1 MNARAE
7 PLAFLAV
14 NPGSGLEKIVPIF
27 DSLFV
32 GRECIGIDDDHRLLI
47 DDPEISRS
55 HLEIR
60 LDADR
65 EGATAVDLSTNG
77 TRLNGT
83 RIEKAQPVAIRGGDH
98 LDLLD
103 VAARAQ
109 QRNLRVVVVHAQ
121 KADACLATPR

>member
-1 MNARAE
+1 DPPGHRPTVGAVTAQAE

-14 NPGSGLEKIVPIF
+14 SPGTGLEKVVPIF

-47 DDPEISRS
+47 DDPEVSRS
-55 HLEIR
+55 HLAIR

-83 RIEKAQPVAIRGGDH
+83 RLEKAQPDALRRGD
-98 LDLLD
+98 
-103 VAARAQ
+103 RT
-109 QRNLRVVVVHAQ
+109 
-121 KADACLATPR
+121 LAGSDELELSA